1 MPDSSS
7 MEWLPAISTTGVFAV
22 SLWILR
28 KYIGAKLIE
37 SVKHEYDTKLEAM
50 RAEIERKQSQ
60 ITALRSGALSSAQT
74 KSTLLYQKKI
84 EASEAIW
91 ATVVS
96 LTPAKNL
103 SEMLSGFK
111 VGVLQTE
118 AAKNPDLREVFKA
131 ISSGYDPK
139 SLGTIEAHRYR
150 PYCSKM
156 LWALFS
162 TYTAIVIRAVIR
174 VEMIKAGIDKDF
186 TKDEH
191 LKGLIGSV
199 LPHQIPLIEK
209 YGIDASHYLIE
220 ELETN
225 MIAEISRIHQSSEDD
240 EESIKRAADILAKSE
255 KVMADN
261 EAMQNP

>member
-1 MPDSSS
+1 MR
-7 MEWLPAISTTGVFAV
+7 
-22 SLWILR
+22 SLAR
-28 KYIGAKLIE
+28 DRR
-37 SVKHEYDTKLEAM
+37 V
-50 RAEIERKQSQ
+50 RRP
-60 ITALRSGALSSAQT
+60 ALRSGALSSAQT

-162 TYTAIVIRAVIR
+162 TYTAIVLRAVIR
-174 VEMIKAGIDKDF
+174 VEMIQAGIDQDF